1 MTRRRVNL
9 ELLAI
14 CTVLATEMLVSGCT
28 TDAVQTHLAST
39 QAMSSSLRRLNS
51 DEISRLI
58 TGHSVAPADIVGTG
72 VEIFHEDG
80 RYEVRSRTILSGQYK
95 INDALLCTWLNGP
108 RHHRCR
114 QIFVDPA
121 GNVFSVEVDGESEV
135 NETPLKIKIM

>member
-1 MTRRRVNL
+1 MRKRATNRG
-9 ELLAI
+9 LLTIYTVVA
-14 CTVLATEMLVSGCT
+14 TAVLASGCAAGAT
-28 TDAVQTHLAST
+28 QPPIAST

-58 TGHSVAPADIVGTG
+58 AGHSVAPADIVGAG

-121 GNVFSVEVDGESEV
+121 GNVFSVEVDGESVV
-135 NETPLKIKIM
+135 NETPLKITIM